1 MSARPLILV
10 VGRRAAAVSGLRF
23 SATVAAEAVC
33 EAVFANGGE
42 PLVLHGADRGRLPE
56 LPLRLSRFAGV
67 VLPGGS
73 DLDPAHYGQDRHPR
87 TSPDHAEQDALDL
100 AAARAVL
107 DLGLP
112 ALAICRG
119 LQAVNTVC
127 GGTLVQHLPPG
138 RVEHLD
144 AAHEVTPVP
153 GSRLEAVVGP
163 RTFTV
168 SSYHH
173 QAVDR
178 VGRGLRVTA
187 RSADG
192 CVEALEHTTADL
204 LAVQWHPEDLAA
216 TSPQD
221 AALFADLIDRARDR
235 KEVAA

>member
-1 MSARPLILV
+1 MSVRPSILV
-10 VGRRAAAVSGLRF
+10 VGRRAASVSGLRF

-33 EAVFANGGE
+33 EAVFAAGGE
-42 PLVLHGADRGRLPE
+42 PLVLHGADRGQLPGLLGRLAG
-56 LPLRLSRFAGV
+56 FAGV

-87 TSPDHAEQDALDL
+87 TAPDHDEQDALDL

-107 DLGLP
+107 ELGIP
-112 ALAICRG
+112 TLAICRG
-119 LQAVNTVC
+119 LQVVNTVC
-127 GGTLVQHLPPG
+127 GGTLIQHLPPG
-138 RVEHLD
+138 AVEHLD
-144 AAHEVTPVP
+144 ALHEVTAVD
-153 GSRLEAVVGP
+153 GSRLEAVVGSQA
-163 RTFTV
+163 FTI

-178 VGRGLRVTA
+178 VGRELRVTA

-192 CVEALEHTTADL
+192 CVEALEHTSADL

-216 TSPQD
+216 SSPQD
-221 AALFADLIDRARDR
+221 AALFADLIDRARIR